1 MKEQSSPLRTTK
13 DLTPLRVT
21 SMETIFQDMRDAFDA
36 IARRAYEIFEA
47 NGRQFGRDMEDWF
60 RAEHELMHPAYLEIT
75 ESDNELAAK
84 IEVPG
89 FEAKELEISVGPS
102 RVTLA
107 GKHETAKEE
116 KKEKTLYSERRA
128 NQIFRSFELPAEVD
142 PERVTATLKDGVLDL
157 KMPKAAAAKKIK
169 VEPRAA

>member
-1 MKEQSSPLRTTK
+1 MKEQASPLATTRGI
-13 DLTPLRVT
+13 TPLRLT
-21 SMETIFQDMRDAFDA
+21 SMENIFEDMRDAFDA
-36 IARRAYEIFEA
+36 IARRAYEIFET

-60 RAEHELMHPAYLEIT
+60 RAERELLHPAYLEIT
-75 ESDNELAAK
+75 ESDNELDAK

-89 FEAKELEISVGPS
+89 FDAKELEISVAPS
-102 RVTLA
+102 RLTLA

-116 KKEKTLYSERRA
+116 RKEKTLYSERRA

-142 PERVTATLKDGVLDL
+142 PEKVTATLKDGILNL
-157 KMPKAAAAKKIK
+157 KMPKAAAARKIR